1 MVLEEH
7 EPQRSP
13 NVAKVFVNG
22 ARIGVHCNAAHLVR
36 AVQHL
41 RRTHLISHEVGLV
54 GDIYDLEFKIFIDV
68 GRVRRPLSVIDNNL
82 ELWEFRPQKISSSNL
97 KEVVPVVRSPIKLLS

>member
-36 AVQHL
+36 TVQHL

-54 GDIYDLEFKIFIDV
+54 GDIYDLEFKFFIDV
-68 GRVRRPLSVIDNNL
+68 GRTSKDFELKL
-82 ELWEFRPQKISSSNL
+82 EGSSASSKKPDKATQLKPWEFKAEGAI
-97 KEVVPVVRSPIKLLS
+97 E